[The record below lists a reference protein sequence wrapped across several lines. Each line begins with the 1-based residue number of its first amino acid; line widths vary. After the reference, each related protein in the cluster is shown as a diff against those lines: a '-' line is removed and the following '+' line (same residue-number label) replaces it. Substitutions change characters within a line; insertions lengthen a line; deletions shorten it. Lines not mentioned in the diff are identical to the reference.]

1 MDIIN
6 SAREIGKELQKDE
19 RYLKMR
25 IALQAADEDEKLQDL
40 IGNYNLKRMSLQN
53 ELQKPERDE
62 DKVKAFQ
69 QELNGLYASVMKNPS
84 MAAYNEAKK
93 DFDLLMRRVNAIL
106 SQSAEGG
113 NPETADYTEP
123 ACGGNCA
130 SCAGCH

>member
-1 MDIIN
+1 MDIIGLT
-6 SAREIGKELQKDE
+6 REIGKEIQKDE

-40 IGNYNLKRMSLQN
+40 IGQYNLKRMSLQN
-53 ELQKPERDE
+53 ELQKQDRDE
-62 DKVKAFQ
+62 DKVKTFQ

-113 NPETADYTEP
+113 DPETADYAESS
-123 ACGGNCA
+123 CGGNCS

>member
-1 MDIIN
+1 MDIIGLT
-6 SAREIGKELQKDE
+6 REIGKEIQKDE

-25 IALQAADEDEKLQDL
+25 IALQAADEDDKLQDL
-40 IGNYNLKRMSLQN
+40 IGQYNLKRMSLQN
-53 ELQKPERDE
+53 ELQKQDRDE
-62 DKVKAFQ
+62 DKVKTFQ

-84 MAAYNEAKK
+84 MAAYNEAKQ

-113 NPETADYTEP
+113 DPETADYTESS
-123 ACGGNCA
+123 CGGNCS